1 MNGRGPASP
10 VFLGLRLDYAPILTR
25 PGRAPGFGEGRGWTA
40 GRGRFVGVE
49 DLQAW
54 LRGRRVALAPVASI
68 TNSIYRRL
76 CKEQGADFCVTELV
90 SSEALTRDSLRS
102 YDLAR
107 FMPVERPVAVQIF
120 GGDPG
125 KMGLATGLVN
135 ELEPDAIDINM
146 GCPARKVTRNA
157 GGSDLLRDLPRLGRV
172 VAAVVARS
180 QAPVSVKIRAGWDEK
195 SLVAV
200 EAARIIESEGAKWL
214 TLHAR
219 TKSQGFGGQARWD
232 WIAAVKDAVRIPVIG
247 NGDIVT
253 AGDAIRMFEATG
265 CDSVM
270 IGRGS
275 FGYPWIFAQVKAR
288 LAGTEVP
295 PPTPQDRVEMALR
308 NLRLELDE
316 SDVPELRVVRG
327 MRKHLA
333 WYVADL
339 PGSKD
344 LRTLIFNADTYSQV
358 EDILRQFAALGA
370 AAGPAGAGRAASFAA
385 VSCTS
390 AGFDSQSAPENA
402 HA

>member
-1 MNGRGPASP
+1 MEN
-10 VFLGLRLDYAPILTR
+10 
-25 PGRAPGFGEGRGWTA
+25 
-40 GRGRFVGVE
+40 
-49 DLQAW
+49 LQEW

-76 CKEQGADFCVTELV
+76 CKEQGADYCVTELV

-107 FMPVERPVAVQIF
+107 FTPAERPVAVQIF

-125 KMGLATGLVN
+125 KMATAAELVN

-172 VAAVVARS
+172 VSAVVARAQS
-180 QAPVSVKIRAGWDEK
+180 PVSVKIRAGWDEQ
-195 SLVAV
+195 SVVAV
-200 EAARIIESEGAKWL
+200 EAAHIIESEGAQWVS
-214 TLHAR
+214 LHAR
-219 TKSQGFGGQARWD
+219 TKSQGFGGRACWD

-247 NGDIVT
+247 NGDITT
-253 AGDAIRMFEATG
+253 ADDAMRMFAQTG
-265 CDSVM
+265 CDTVM

-275 FGYPWIFAQVKAR
+275 FGYPWIFAQIKAR
-288 LAGTEVP
+288 LAGEPVYE
-295 PPTPQDRVEMALR
+295 PTPEDRVEMALR
-308 NLRLELDE
+308 NMRMELEE
-316 SDVPELRVVRG
+316 SDAPELRIVRA

-344 LRTLIFNADTYSQV
+344 LRTRIFNADTYAQV

-370 AAGPAGAGRAASFAA
+370 GAGAAEAQEGRAAAFAS

-390 AGFDSQSAPENA
+390 AGFDSQGTAEAA